1 MNSLWNFD
9 LLDCAAKIKSMVGKN
24 AGFEEIRLDERA
36 LFIGVASVDLKMD
49 EFHSMLK
56 MIANL

>member
-1 MNSLWNFD
+1 
-9 LLDCAAKIKSMVGKN
+9 MVGKN

>member
-1 MNSLWNFD
+1 
-9 LLDCAAKIKSMVGKN
+9 MVGKN
-24 AGFEEIRLDERA
+24 AGFEEIRLDEGA

-49 EFHSMLK
+49 EFHSMLN